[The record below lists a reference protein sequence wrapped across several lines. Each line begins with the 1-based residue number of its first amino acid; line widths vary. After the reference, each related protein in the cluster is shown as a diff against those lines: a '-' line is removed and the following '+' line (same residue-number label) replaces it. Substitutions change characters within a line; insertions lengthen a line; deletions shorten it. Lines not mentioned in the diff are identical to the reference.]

1 MSRSSDPPNDTGNMS
16 YDVTSSKIEDIKC
29 GHMMKLESAAESI
42 GKDYGKY
49 VEIEGTTV
57 SAIYDIMAILQYMAK
72 TEGKTMKSVT
82 AKQIRMMNNM
92 VEMLQA

>member
-1 MSRSSDPPNDTGNMS
+1 
-16 YDVTSSKIEDIKC
+16 
-29 GHMMKLESAAESI
+29 MMKLESAAESI

-82 AKQIRMMNNM
+82 VKQIRMMNNM

>member
-1 MSRSSDPPNDTGNMS
+1 
-16 YDVTSSKIEDIKC
+16 
-29 GHMMKLESAAESI
+29 MMKLESAAESI

-57 SAIYDIMAILQYMAK
+57 SAIYVIMAILQYMAK

-82 AKQIRMMNNM
+82 AKQICIMNNM
-92 VEMLQA
+92 VEML